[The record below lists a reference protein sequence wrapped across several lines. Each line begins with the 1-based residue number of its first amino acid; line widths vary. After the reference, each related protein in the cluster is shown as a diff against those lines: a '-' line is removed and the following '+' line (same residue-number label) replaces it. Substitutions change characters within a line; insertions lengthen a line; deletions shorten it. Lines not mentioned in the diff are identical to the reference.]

1 MSHKSFKLSKKSAF
15 LQKNNVPIIRVS
27 GNVGS
32 GKTTLCE
39 MLAKELGY
47 KYYYTDQIFRD
58 MAKEKNLSIEE
69 FYEQMK
75 NDPETEKRIDIKQ
88 MNIMLETDD
97 IIVQGRMATEKKD
110 WHSCGK
116 FQIVLMNLG
125 LILF

>member
-1 MSHKSFKLSKKSAF
+1 
-15 LQKNNVPIIRVS
+15 VPIIRVS